1 MLYCPN
7 EPRTSQQCEASG
19 RLLFLKKVQQIM
31 TSNQT
36 EIQASLM
43 APLMA
48 RLTASAAEMREQHL
62 RDLCSGARDEFS
74 LSLDDLSVDFTL
86 RLS

>member
-43 APLMA
+43 A

-62 RDLCSGARDEFS
+62 RNLCSGTRDEFS
-74 LSLDDLSVDFTL
+74 L
-86 RLS
+86 